1 VKIMRPCRQ
10 CRAPIENSFVLCP
23 HCRAPQSDVWQKPS
37 PAPESKPPRTGR
49 QLLRSLLFPSEQTLH
64 GCICFLGFFVLPIV
78 MGAGIGYSENGTSG
92 AVVGMFGAFA
102 LVILIAFVMA
112 AGNAGG

>member
-1 VKIMRPCRQ
+1 MRPCRQ

-23 HCRAPQSDVWQKPS
+23 HCRAPQDDVWQKSS
-37 PAPESKPPRTGR
+37 PAPEPKRPRTGR
-49 QLLRSLLFPSEQTLH
+49 RWLSSFLFPSDEAFQ
-64 GCICFLGFFVLPIV
+64 GCLYFLAFFVLPIV
-78 MGAGIGYSENGTSG
+78 VGAVIGYSENGTNG